1 MAITRAT
8 QPGKPG
14 AKQASVRTVSSEH
27 DLDVSVVLPCLNEET
42 TVAACVEKALAWF
55 EAAGVRGEVIV
66 VDNGSTD
73 RSREEA
79 LRAGA
84 RVIDEQVRGYGAA
97 HLRGFNESRGKL
109 IVMADADDTYDLRNL
124 DPLIEPLYKGC
135 DMTIG
140 NRMHDM
146 EPGAMTWS
154 HRVIGTPAISWL
166 LAVFAGSR
174 VGDSQCGLRAFTREA
189 YEKMELRS
197 RGMELASEMLLKAFR
212 RDLKVVEVP
221 TPYAVRKGESKLNTF
236 RDGWRH
242 LRFLLLH
249 TPLYLYLLPGLAL
262 ALLGILSLAITL
274 GTASGVTIG
283 DLQWQ
288 PVFAG
293 GILIIVG
300 TNAMMIG
307 VATHLYAASRGII
320 VEDGLTDFFRKQV
333 SLERVLG
340 LAFAL
345 VALGVGLDGL
355 IFYEWLSGRDLI
367 ATDGVAA
374 IAQTSIIVGANLGL
388 GGFLIALMDVD

>member
-1 MAITRAT
+1 
-8 QPGKPG
+8 
-14 AKQASVRTVSSEH
+14 
-27 DLDVSVVLPCLNEET
+27 
-42 TVAACVEKALAWF
+42 
-55 EAAGVRGEVIV
+55 
-66 VDNGSTD
+66 
-73 RSREEA
+73 
-79 LRAGA
+79 
-84 RVIDEQVRGYGAA
+84 
-97 HLRGFNESRGKL
+97 
-109 IVMADADDTYDLRNL
+109 
-124 DPLIEPLYKGC
+124 
-135 DMTIG
+135 
-140 NRMHDM
+140 
-146 EPGAMTWS
+146 
-154 HRVIGTPAISWL
+154 
-166 LAVFAGSR
+166 
-174 VGDSQCGLRAFTREA
+174 
-189 YEKMELRS
+189 
-197 RGMELASEMLLKAFR
+197 
-212 RDLKVVEVP
+212 VP

-262 ALLGILSLAITL
+262 ALLGVLSLVITL
-274 GTASGVTIG
+274 ATASGVTIG

-293 GILIIVG
+293 GILLIVG

-320 VEDGLTDFFRKQV
+320 VEDGLTEFFRKQV

-345 VALGVGLDGL
+345 VAAGVGLDGL

-388 GGFLIALMDVD
+388 GGFLIALMDVE